1 MTLNDY
7 SPNTVASIPTK
18 VIYLKCPFSDKDLA
32 KALGAR
38 WDKNVKQWYVPDGI
52 SLEPFQKWLSVG
64 IAPPVL
70 PQEKLASLDGIPQY
84 TIRQFISGLTTA
96 FYKLYPTEIWLM
108 GQITKLKTRGEGIE
122 IQLMDCENNLDLK
135 NACSM
140 AVTAWNEKSQLITTK
155 MQQNGLQLQ
164 EGLLINVK
172 VRPKFHQRYHIGGDI
187 LDIDPAATLGE
198 FAILQRQIREKLK
211 KEGIYA
217 KNKLLPKP
225 FDYCRVAVIHPPNAS
240 GYHDFKKDAD
250 ILQKLSLC
258 DFIYFASSFEGVNT
272 ENEILAALDLALE
285 QHGNNPLDAI
295 IIIRGGGARQGLLN
309 LVKESIV
316 RKICLSPVPVMVG
329 LGHADDKLLLD
340 EVANMSL
347 DTPSKTVAYIRNTI
361 QKNARDALFAYNEI
375 GKVGAHILRTAEKQ
389 INNVFVFIAGQ
400 SKTEINKKDK
410 KIDEYKHG
418 IISESK
424 IMLSKW
430 QNKLL
435 FINQQLASTRNI
447 ISDLEQKTAACANQI
462 YGLSKNILLRTKH
475 NLDISYHDIKA
486 LTEKATNHYITTLNH
501 LNELVESFN
510 PEAVLKRGFS
520 LSVNNSYQVIRS
532 VKQAINERAF
542 WLKFYDGQCSVKI
555 DNFEE
560 K

>member
-1 MTLNDY
+1 MTLA
-7 SPNTVASIPTK
+7 PIPIK

-38 WDKNVKQWYVPDGI
+38 WDKNVKQWYVPEDMP
-52 SLEPFQKWLSVG
+52 LEPFQKWLP
-64 IAPPVL
+64 ATAVL
-70 PQEKLASLDGIPQY
+70 QQEKKEKQEKLIPPDGAPQY
-84 TIRQFISGLTTA
+84 TIRQFIVDLKIS
-96 FYKLYPTEIWLM
+96 FYKLYPAEIWLM

-140 AVTAWNEKSQLITTK
+140 TVTAWNEKSQLITAK
-155 MQQNGLQLQ
+155 MEQNGLQLQ

-172 VRPKFHQRYHIGGDI
+172 IRPKFHQRYHVGGDV

-198 FAILQRQIREKLK
+198 FALLQRQIREKLK
-211 KEGIYA
+211 KEEIYA

-250 ILQKLSLC
+250 VLQKLNLC
-258 DFIYFASSFEGVNT
+258 NFIYFPSSFEGVNT

-285 QHGNNPLDAI
+285 QHSNNLLDAI

-316 RKICLSPVPVMVG
+316 RKICLLPVPVMVG
-329 LGHADDKLLLD
+329 LGHADDRLLLD
-340 EVANMSL
+340 EVANISL
-347 DTPSKTVAYIRNTI
+347 DTPSKTITYIRNTI
-361 QKNARDALFAYNEI
+361 QKNARDALVAYNEI
-375 GKVGAHILRTAEKQ
+375 GKVGAHILRTAERQ
-389 INNVFVFIAGQ
+389 INNVFAFIAGQ

-410 KIDEYKHG
+410 KIDEYVHR
-418 IISESK
+418 ITSYSK

-435 FINQQLASTRNI
+435 FINQQLANTRNI
-447 ISDLEQKTAACANQI
+447 INDLEQKASAHANQI
-462 YGLSKNILLRTKH
+462 YGLSKNILLGTKH
-475 NLDISYHDIKA
+475 KLDIFYHDIKA
-486 LTEKATNHYITTLNH
+486 LTEKAANHYITTLNH
-501 LNELVESFN
+501 LNELIESFN

-520 LSVNNSYQVIRS
+520 LSINNSQQVIRS
-532 VKQAINERAF
+532 GKQAISEKAF
-542 WLKFYDGQCSVKI
+542 QLKFYDGQCSVKI
-555 DNFEE
+555 DNLEE
-560 K
+560 E